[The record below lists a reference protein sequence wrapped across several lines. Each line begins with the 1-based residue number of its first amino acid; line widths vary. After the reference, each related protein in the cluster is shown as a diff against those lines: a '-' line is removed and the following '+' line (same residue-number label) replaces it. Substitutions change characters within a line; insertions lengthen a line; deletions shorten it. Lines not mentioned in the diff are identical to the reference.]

1 MYLSDFVDYL
11 ASEKRCSKHT
21 VTAYS
26 SDITQFLIY
35 FKTFY
40 EEVDIKLVNHQIVR
54 SWMVHLLD
62 TEKDV
67 PKSVNRKLS
76 TLRTYF
82 KFLMRNNWAE
92 KNPVLR
98 ITTPKVAKRLPVF
111 VDEKSMQNLLTD
123 NVNFEQNFAGTRDKL
138 ILELFYATGMRL
150 SELIN
155 IKAANV
161 DFYQSQ
167 IKVLGKRNKERIIP
181 VSPDILKMIKEY
193 EAAKTIEFDQKEN
206 EFLLVKDDGEKMY
219 EKFVYRKVTSYLGK
233 TTTLNKKS
241 PHVLRHTFAT
251 HLLNNGAEL
260 NAIKEILGHSSLA
273 ATQIYT
279 HNSIEK
285 LKNIHK
291 QAHPK
296 G

>member
-1 MYLSDFVDYL
+1 MYLSNFVDYL
-11 ASEKRCSKHT
+11 TSEKRYSKHT
-21 VTAYS
+21 VTAYKN
-26 SDITQFLIY
+26 DISQFLSY

-40 EEVDIKLVNHQIVR
+40 EEEDIKLANHQVVR

-62 TEKDV
+62 DEKDT

-76 TLRTYF
+76 ALRTYF
-82 KFLMRNNWAE
+82 KFLLKNNWAE
-92 KNPVLR
+92 KNPVLK
-98 ITTPKVAKRLPVF
+98 ITPPKVAKRLPVF
-111 VDEKSMQNLLTD
+111 VDEKSMQNLLTKTE
-123 NVNFEQNFAGTRDKL
+123 NFGSNFSGTRDKL
-138 ILELFYATGMRL
+138 IIELFYATGIRL

-155 IKAANV
+155 IKSADVN
-161 DFYQSQ
+161 FYNSQ

-181 VSPDILKMIKEY
+181 VSPDMLKLIKEY
-193 EAAKTIEFDQKEN
+193 VSIKEDVLAIKGG
-206 EFLLVKDDGEKMY
+206 EFLFVKDDGTKMY
-219 EKFVYRKVTSYLGK
+219 EKFVYRKVKNYLALTS
-233 TTTLNKKS
+233 TIDKKS
-241 PHVLRHTFAT
+241 PHILRHTFAT
-251 HLLNNGAEL
+251 HLLNKGAEL

-273 ATQIYT
+273 ATQVYT